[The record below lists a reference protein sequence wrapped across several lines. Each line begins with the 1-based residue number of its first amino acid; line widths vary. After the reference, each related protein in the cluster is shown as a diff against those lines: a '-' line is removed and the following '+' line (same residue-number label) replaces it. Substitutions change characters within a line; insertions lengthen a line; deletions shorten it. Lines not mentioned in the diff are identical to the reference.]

1 MVLVSFSP
9 SGKGRNEMQSEIT
22 RTAVD
27 KSSAWTA
34 IGVGG
39 LVAGTLDLT
48 QASILFGWDIPKV
61 IAGGLMGPSAVH
73 GGAGVYVLGVLLH
86 FFIASSAAAT
96 YYAASR
102 KLHFMVEHP
111 LICGLIFGAAV
122 EEVMNL
128 VVLPLSALHA
138 RGPYELHDLIQGLLV
153 HMVVVGLPIS
163 FSVRRFAGM
172 EFEMK
177 TQAN

>member
-1 MVLVSFSP
+1 MLS
-9 SGKGRNEMQSEIT
+9 QTTT
-22 RTAVD
+22 RAVGNGG
-27 KSSAWTA
+27 AWIA

-39 LVAGTLDLT
+39 LIAGILDLL

-61 IAGGLMGPSAVH
+61 IAAGLLGPSAVH

-111 LICGLIFGAAV
+111 LICGLFFGAAV
-122 EEVMNL
+122 EEIMNL

-153 HMVVVGLPIS
+153 HMVVVGLPIA
-163 FSVRRFAGM
+163 FSVRRFGGM